1 MKTIIWID
9 SSEVRRKFIEE
20 LLRNENDLEV
30 FTRESISD
38 LSEEEV
44 SNINANFII
53 LENCFYDQGLS
64 KFKNSTCIELG
75 SSLLNLPLRPL
86 ELANSLRLL
95 K

>member
-30 FTRESISD
+30 FTRDSID
-38 LSEEEV
+38 NLSEDEAL
-44 SNINANFII
+44 NIAPSFII
-53 LENCFYDQGLS
+53 VESFFYDRALK
-64 KFKNSTCIELG
+64 KFSNHNCIELG
-75 SSLLNLPLRPL
+75 GQKLALPLRPL
-86 ELANSLRLL
+86 ELSNSLRLL